1 MALSSGGV
9 ATTARGKLKWD
20 QTRKKRFFLQRG
32 SRGSLMLADDLSL
45 SGVSL
50 SDPTISNY
58 RARHADKIDIF
69 RNTAVLES

>member
-1 MALSSGGV
+1 
-9 ATTARGKLKWD
+9 
-20 QTRKKRFFLQRG
+20 
-32 SRGSLMLADDLSL
+32 MLADDLSL

-50 SDPTISNY
+50 SDPTVSNY